1 MMKKSFQ
8 WKLHLQLLLKLS
20 LLMGGLVTSLAAQ
33 AYVAETDVEYD
44 YINGTS
50 LKMDVYRP
58 TNPGTALRPALLF
71 FHGGCYNSGSKA
83 SINGVVKGLADEG
96 FTVFSIGYRL
106 TPVAKYPAGVTDVK
120 QALRFIRKNSARFQ
134 VDPNKIVTH
143 GESAGSY
150 LAGILGVEPAEDRK
164 GNVDKYSGRVQLVVD
179 WFGRTDFT
187 LTQTTGTDCAVD
199 WIGQPR
205 NDKTMPIFKDASLK
219 THVDQNSAAFYII
232 HGTHDTQVDPIHST
246 SLANT
251 LWNRKVDAELVLYEG
266 QGHGFSRT
274 IPWALS
280 RARILKQFGIPD
292 RLAIKKIAGAPNYAI
307 NAGQLDKT
315 NTSNFTPDK
324 YFVGGAAYDYG
335 NVSTEGT
342 SLQALYT
349 DSRYGWNF
357 SYKLPV
363 VGAAV
368 YRVGLFFA
376 ENSTAFSAK
385 GSRVFDVSMSFP
397 NGSSTISVPVL
408 PKFDAIALGGKNTV
422 IRRYVHVITKNPT
435 LNIDFQGR
443 VSNAFINAF
452 SVDQTGY

>member
-1 MMKKSFQ
+1 MK
-8 WKLHLQLLLKLS
+8 QLFLS
-20 LLMGGLVTSLAAQ
+20 LSVLIGGLVTSVAAQ

-58 TNPGTALRPALLF
+58 TNPGTALRPALIF

-83 SINGVVKGLADEG
+83 SINGVVKNLADEG
-96 FTVFSIGYRL
+96 FTVFSVGYRL
-106 TPVAKYPAGVTDVK
+106 AQVAKYPAGVIDVK

-134 VDPNKIVTH
+134 IDPNKIVTH

-150 LAGILGVEPAEDRK
+150 LAAVLGVQASEDRK
-164 GNVDKYSGRVQLVVD
+164 GNIDKYSGRVQLVVD

-187 LTQTTGTDCAVD
+187 LTQTTGTDCALG

-205 NDKTMPIFKDASLK
+205 NEQTMPIYQDASVR
-219 THVDQNSAAFYII
+219 THVDENSAAFYII

-251 LWNRKVDAELVLYEG
+251 LWNRGRDAELVLYEG

-280 RARILKQFGIPD
+280 RARILKQFGITN
-292 RLAIKKIAGAPNYAI
+292 RVAVQKVAGAPAYAI
-307 NAGQLDKT
+307 NAGQLDQS
-315 NTSNFTPDK
+315 NTSYFTPDK

-335 NVSTEGT
+335 NVSTKGT
-342 SLQALYT
+342 SLPALYT

-363 VGAAV
+363 VAAV

-385 GSRVFDVSMSFP
+385 GSRVFDVAMSFP

-422 IRRYVHVITKNPT
+422 IRRYVHVITKTPT

-443 VSNAFINAF
+443 VNNAFINAF
-452 SVDQTGY
+452 SVDQIGY